1 MQRLDFS
8 GSDDLGIENLDWLP
22 CLSSLR
28 YIDLRHVNLSR
39 AVHWVDKIKALPS
52 LLFLRLASC
61 DLSKL
66 ISPIDHTFVRTSS
79 SFSIVTLDL
88 SNNGFVNLDR
98 SFNQIYTRSDLKCF
112 WDYNISKLKL
122 LGEMVLNIVSEL
134 DFLRYGVTH
143 DSLHNLYGCVE
154 VSLESLTLSG
164 NTLAGSSEDVARFS
178 SIRQFS

>member
-61 DLSKL
+61 DLSKV

-112 WDYNISKLKL
+112 WDYNISK
-122 LGEMVLNIVSEL
+122 
-134 DFLRYGVTH
+134 YGVTH

-164 NTLAGSSEDVARFS
+164 NTLAGSPEDVARFS